1 MGNRASISKITIH
14 ASATRVWDAITKPE
28 LVKQWQYGSDLITNW
43 QIGSPIVFRSEWE
56 GTVFEQK
63 GTILDVEPQ
72 KLVKYTLFFPHSGL
86 EDKPENY
93 FTMTYLLEDTSF
105 QTTLTL
111 IQDDPREMP
120 PQESP
125 DESERCLE
133 EESENNVLTTL
144 KQLVER

>member
-1 MGNRASISKITIH
+1 MSNRTTISKITIN
-14 ASATRVWDAITKPE
+14 ASAARVWDAITMPE

-43 QIGSPIVFRSEWE
+43 QVGSPIVFRSEWE

-63 GTILDVEPQ
+63 GTILEVKPQ
-72 KLVKYTLFFPHSGL
+72 ELVKYTLFFPHPGL

-93 FTMTYLLEDTSF
+93 FTMTYLLEETSD
-105 QTTLTL
+105 QTTLTI

-125 DESERCLE
+125 EEGE
-133 EESENNVLTTL
+133 NGAGEESENSVLTTL
-144 KQLVER
+144 KRLIEG